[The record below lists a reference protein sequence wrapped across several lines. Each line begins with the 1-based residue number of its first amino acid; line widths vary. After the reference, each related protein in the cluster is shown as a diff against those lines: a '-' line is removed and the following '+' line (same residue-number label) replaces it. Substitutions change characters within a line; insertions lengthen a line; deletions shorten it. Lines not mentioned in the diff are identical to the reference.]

1 MKRIPTA
8 LAVLALAA
16 IPLFGCGSDDEEPAS
31 AASTPAATESAPE
44 TSKPAAEE
52 TAVKMVDNAFEPKDL
67 TVKVGDTVTWTND
80 GQLPH
85 TATAEGFDSGSIA
98 PGDTYE
104 WTAEKAGTVSYVCTF
119 HPGMEGTITVN

>member
-16 IPLFGCGSDDEEPAS
+16 IPLFGCGSDDEQPAP
-31 AASTPAATESAPE
+31 AAATPAAESAAAK
-44 TSKPAAEE
+44 SKPAADG
-52 TAVKMVDNAFEPKDL
+52 TSVKMVDNAFEPKDI
-67 TVKVGDTVTWTND
+67 TVDVGDTVTWTND
-80 GQLPH
+80 GQLAH

-98 PGDTYE
+98 SGETYE
-104 WTAEKAGTVSYVCTF
+104 WTAEKAGTVNYVCTF